1 MSSYEETP
9 DVPAPAPEKKAPEK
23 KARKSTGK
31 MSDQQKAQLKKHM
44 DKHKKAGMSVSEMK
58 SHRMKMM
65 ARMRKGMTVQKA
77 HNDIKK
83 GSK

>member
-9 DVPAPAPEKKAPEK
+9 DEPAPAPEK

-44 DKHKKAGMSVSEMK
+44 DKHKKAGMSASEMK

-65 ARMRKGMTVQKA
+65 GRMRKGMTLQKA

-83 GSK
+83 SSSK

>member
-9 DVPAPAPEKKAPEK
+9 DEPAPTPAPEK

-31 MSDQQKAQLKKHM
+31 MSDDQKSKLKKHM
-44 DKHKKAGMSVSEMK
+44 VKMQKGGMSASEMK

-65 ARMRKGMTVQKA
+65 GRMRKGMTIQKA

-83 GSK
+83 SSSK

>member
-9 DVPAPAPEKKAPEK
+9 DEPAPTPAPEK

-31 MSDQQKAQLKKHM
+31 MSDDQKSKLKKHM
-44 DKHKKAGMSVSEMK
+44 VKMQKAGMSASEMK

-65 ARMRKGMTVQKA
+65 GRMRKGMTLQKA

-83 GSK
+83 SSSQ